1 MKKIFNAVVVLTLV
15 LVPAPVLAVD
25 GSNAA
30 QDIIGR
36 VRENCVSAKI
46 TLDRLKVS
54 DTLLR
59 VNIGDEYKIILEK
72 LMNRL
77 NGRAVAE
84 GVDVSTLVRIAAEY
98 KVVQTNFSNGYK
110 DYASSLKS
118 ALDIDCIGQPD
129 KFYQA
134 VVSARDKRRALHDFT
149 ISMNQLVDAYGAGVT
164 VLAGGEDAE

>member
-1 MKKIFNAVVVLTLV
+1 MKRIISAIIILTLV
-15 LVPAPVLAVD
+15 FVPAPVLAID
-25 GSNAA
+25 GDGTA
-30 QDIIGR
+30 QDMISR
-36 VRENCVSAKI
+36 VKDNCVSAKI

-98 KVVQTNFSNGYK
+98 KVVQTSFSNGYK

-118 ALDIDCIGQPD
+118 ALDIDCVGQPD

-134 VVSARDKRRALHDFT
+134 VVSARQKRKALHDFT
-149 ISMNQLVDAYGAGVT
+149 TGMNQLVDAYGAGVT
-164 VLAGGEDAE
+164 VLADEDAK